1 MKNLLPTILLWPLT
15 PLFLICSETTLSDEH
30 TLADQVAGIYCGRV
44 TNSCN
49 GMLDNYRI
57 RVQRLSNTKVSI
69 SRNIL
74 AACPGLTAQA
84 ELKESV
90 VGGITSIIL
99 KVPEDWMMNYCPQCP
114 RRNGTYVHSNDRLF
128 YVLPYDTSITWR
140 VDLEMFSGVKSKPGS
155 CPQGN

>member
-1 MKNLLPTILLWPLT
+1 MKYLLQTILLWPLT
-15 PLFLICSETTLSDEH
+15 GLFLFCGDVAFSDER
-30 TLADQVAGIYCGRV
+30 TLADQIAGIYCGRV

-74 AACPGLTAQA
+74 AACPGLVAQA
-84 ELKESV
+84 ELEETV
-90 VGGITSIIL
+90 VGGTTSITL

-114 RRNGTYVHSNDRLF
+114 RRNGSYVLSNDRLV

-140 VDLEMFSGVKSKPGS
+140 VDLEMFSGVKSEPGS
-155 CPQGN
+155 CLQGN

>member
-1 MKNLLPTILLWPLT
+1 MKNLLQTILLWPLT

-57 RVQRLSNTKVSI
+57 RVQRLSNTKVLI
-69 SRNIL
+69 SRNVL
-74 AACPGLTAQA
+74 ATCPGLTAQT

-90 VGGITSIIL
+90 VEGIASIIL
-99 KVPEDWMMNYCPQCP
+99 KVPEDWMMNFCPQCP

-140 VDLEMFSGVKSKPGS
+140 VDLEMFSGVKSEPGS
-155 CPQGN
+155 CLQGN